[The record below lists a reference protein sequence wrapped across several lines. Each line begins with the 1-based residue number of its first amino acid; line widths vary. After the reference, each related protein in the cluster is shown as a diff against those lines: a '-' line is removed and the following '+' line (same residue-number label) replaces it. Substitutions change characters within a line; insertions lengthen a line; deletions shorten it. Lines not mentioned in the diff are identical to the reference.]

1 MKEEYKIKLS
11 FKDNTMDDMEVLGA
25 TKTKVIEVVLDNDD
39 KEIVDSFINELGID
53 LFNQVVI
60 EIDTIQEI
68 NKEDRRIRI
77 LSKLLEV
84 MHIKKSYDNNWIKYV
99 QQVIKKK

>member
-84 MHIKKSYDNNWIKYV
+84 MHIKKSSDENIMNYL